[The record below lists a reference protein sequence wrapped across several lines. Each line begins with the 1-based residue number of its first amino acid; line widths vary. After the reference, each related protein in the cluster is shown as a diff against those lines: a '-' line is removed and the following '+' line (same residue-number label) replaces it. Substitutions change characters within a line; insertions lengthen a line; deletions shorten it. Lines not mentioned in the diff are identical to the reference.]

1 MYSNKKVIVC
11 GMARSGISAALL
23 LASQGADVTLQD
35 MKPLDA
41 LEKIHDLDEL
51 RKNGIKIYAGS
62 YNRGLRLCCN
72 ESRSTL

>member
-51 RKNGIKIYAGS
+51 RKNGIKI
-62 YNRGLRLCCN
+62 
-72 ESRSTL
+72 EE